1 MAAPWGLGT
10 GSFKQFCSLHVPST
24 WKVMSAARSTMQ
36 PGNAEKRMESMVPSS
51 GSCTCHFG
59 SRPIS
64 WRLVT
69 WPHLAAREAGT
80 SCWVGGSGP
89 RSSSKSSVTKE
100 RRVQWTLRTAHNL
113 HHGPPLGDSL
123 VSMHPLP
130 SVLCTHSA
138 PSLGSSLNVPSRHRV
153 QICLGSVG
161 DTKSP
166 RHQGT

>member
-24 WKVMSAARSTMQ
+24 WKVVSAARSTKQ
-36 PGNAEKRMESMVPSS
+36 PRNLEKRMESVVPSS

-100 RRVQWTLRTAHNL
+100 RKVLWTLRTANNL
-113 HHGPPLGDSL
+113 HHGPPLG
-123 VSMHPLP
+123 PP
-130 SVLCTHSA
+130 GFNA
-138 PSLGSSLNVPSRHRV
+138 PSAFRTLRTLSPFAGAQPECPFQAPCPDVSRICGRCKVPS
-153 QICLGSVG
+153 
-161 DTKSP
+161 
-166 RHQGT
+166 